1 MSQKPQKPAGG
12 NSSHESTLSK
22 SYDPHSIEQRIYKTW
37 ELAGVF
43 APSGKGKPYC
53 IMIPPPNVTGSLHMG
68 HAFQDTLMDTLI
80 RYHRMRG
87 NNTLWQAGTDHAGI
101 ATKMVVERQI
111 EAEGKTRHD
120 LGRDEFIKRIWK
132 WKAESGGAITRQLRR
147 MGASLDWS
155 RERFTMDEGL
165 SQAVT
170 EVFVR
175 LHEEG
180 LVYRGKRLV
189 NWDPVLLTAVSDL
202 EVISEEEAGHLWH
215 IRYPIA
221 GTKKHLVVATTRPET
236 MLGDTAVAVHPE
248 DERYQP
254 FIGKFVALPLTAR
267 KIPVIADEYVDRE
280 FGSGCVKIT
289 PAHDFN
295 DYEVGKRHNLPII
308 NIFTSNAKIKESSL
322 DDFTWGH
329 RASDKR
335 GALLADGN
343 GLTGKATVDLVPKKY
358 HGMDRFQARKQIV
371 SDLEE
376 QGFLERVQDHKLMV
390 PRGDR
395 TGAVIEPFLT
405 DQWYVKVGPLAAE
418 AIKAVEDGRIR
429 FVPES
434 WSKTYYEWMRNI
446 QDWCISRQ
454 IWWGHRIPA
463 WYDAEGHVFVAR
475 NAAAAH
481 AMAERQHGQDIPLEQ
496 DEDVLDTW
504 FSSALWPFST
514 LGWPEKTQ
522 EMKTFYPTSVLVTG
536 FDIIFFWVARMIMMG
551 LKFTGDVPF
560 REVYIHGLVRDAHG
574 QKMSK
579 SKGNILDPIDLVD
592 GIDLESLVLKRTAGL
607 MQPQMEKKIEQATR
621 KEFPQGIPAYGTD
634 ALRFTFASLATQGR
648 DIKFDLGRIDGY
660 RNFCNKLWNAARY
673 VLMNTESED
682 CGQTGTVE
690 LTAADRW
697 ILSRLQEVSVGVA
710 SALRDYRI
718 DLASQAV
725 YSFVWHEYC
734 DWYLE
739 LSKVVLTDPKSSSET
754 LRGTRQTLVA
764 VLESLLRLLHPVM
777 PFITEEIWL
786 RVAKLA
792 GKSATTI
799 MREPYPAPDKKKVD
813 SSAIEE
819 MRWVMDVITSVRN
832 IRGEMDISPG
842 KQLPLFIQDGTARDR
857 KYLDSNRHYLMTL
870 AKAESISWLEKGT
883 DAPESATALV
893 GHMKVLI
900 PLGLLVDKNQELE
913 RLEKE
918 MEKIEKELSRAKTK
932 LSNSDF
938 VKRAPKNV
946 VEQENQRVL
955 QFETNL
961 TKLRAQRAKVKA
973 LPG

>member
-12 NSSHESTLSK
+12 NSSLESTLSK
-22 SYDPHSIEQRIYKTW
+22 SYDPHSIEQRIYQTW
-37 ELAGVF
+37 EQAGVF
-43 APSGKGKPYC
+43 APSGRGKPYC

-87 NNTLWQAGTDHAGI
+87 DNTLWQAGTDHAGI
-101 ATKMVVERQI
+101 ATQMVVERQI

-120 LGRDEFIKRIWK
+120 LGRDEFVKRVWK
-132 WKAESGGAITRQLRR
+132 WKAESGGTITRQLRR

-155 RERFTMDEGL
+155 RERFTMDEGM

-175 LHEEG
+175 LYEEG
-180 LVYRGKRLV
+180 LIYRGKRLV
-189 NWDPVLLTAVSDL
+189 NWDPVLHTAVSDL

-221 GTKKHLVVATTRPET
+221 GTNKHLVVATTRPET

-248 DERYQP
+248 DERYKP
-254 FIGKFVALPLTAR
+254 FIGKLVALPLTDR
-267 KIPVIADEYVDRE
+267 EIPIIADEYVDRE

-295 DYEVGKRHNLPII
+295 DYEVGKRHNLPVI
-308 NIFTSNAKIKESSL
+308 NIFY
-322 DDFTWGH
+322 
-329 RASDKR
+329 SD
-335 GALLADGN
+335 ACINLPDS
-343 GLTGKATVDLVPKKY
+343 PY
-358 HGMDRFQARKQIV
+358 HGQDRFMARKKIV
-371 SDLEE
+371 ADLEAL
-376 QGFLERVQDHKLMV
+376 GLIERIQDHKLMV

-418 AIKAVEDGRIR
+418 AIKAVETGRIR
-429 FVPES
+429 FVPEN
-434 WSKTYYEWMRNI
+434 WTKTYYEWMRNI

-463 WYDAEGHVFVAR
+463 WYDADGQVYVAR
-475 NAAAAH
+475 SASAAH
-481 AMAERQHGQDIPLEQ
+481 AQAKQQHGQDIPLEQ

-514 LGWPEKTQ
+514 LGWPEQTR
-522 EMKTFYPTSVLVTG
+522 ELKTFYPTSVLVTG

-551 LKFTGDVPF
+551 LKFAGDVPF
-560 REVYIHGLVRDAHG
+560 REVYMHGLVRDAHG

-579 SKGNILDPIDLVD
+579 SKGNILDPIDLID
-592 GIDLESLVLKRTAGL
+592 GIDLESLVVKRTAGL

-621 KEFPQGIPAYGTD
+621 KEFPHGIPAYGTD

-673 VLMNTESED
+673 VLMNAEGED
-682 CGQTGTVE
+682 CGLAGTVE
-690 LTAADRW
+690 LTVADRW
-697 ILSRLQEVSVGVA
+697 ILSRLQEVSAEVE
-710 SALRDYRI
+710 SAFRDYRI

-739 LSKVVLTDPKSSSET
+739 LSKVVLTDPKSGSEL
-754 LRGTRQTLVA
+754 LRGIRQTLVA

-786 RVAKLA
+786 RMAKLA
-792 GKSATTI
+792 GKPGMTI
-799 MREPYPAPDKKKVD
+799 MREPYPVPDMKKAD
-813 SSAIEE
+813 STAIDE

-832 IRGEMDISPG
+832 IRGEMDIPPG
-842 KQLPLFIQDGTARDR
+842 KRLPLLVQDGTARDR
-857 KYLDSNRHYLMTL
+857 KYLDSNRHYLETL
-870 AKAESISWLEKGT
+870 ARAESISWLEKGT

-893 GHMKVLI
+893 SHMKVLI
-900 PLGLLVDKNQELE
+900 PLGLLINKNQELE
-913 RLEKE
+913 RLGKE
-918 MEKIEKELSRAKTK
+918 MEKIERDLSKAKTK
-932 LSNSDF
+932 LANPEF
-938 VKRAPKNV
+938 VDRAPKNV

-955 QFETNL
+955 RFETTL
-961 TKLRAQRAKVKA
+961 SKLRAQCAKVKA